1 MSPVSLAPAPVNQVN
16 IIDIRSDGEEFS
28 VINALNDGLN
38 PSNGKPRSFPT
49 LLLYDTKG
57 LRLFEEI
64 TYLEE
69 YYLTNTE
76 IEVLNAHA
84 KSVVQWLPD
93 EAQLIELGSGC
104 VHLA

>member
-1 MSPVSLAPAPVNQVN
+1 MSPAPVDQPN
-16 IIDIRSDGEEFS
+16 IIDIRTDGGNFS
-28 VINALNDGLN
+28 VINALLEGLN
-38 PSNGKPRSFPT
+38 PSNGHPKTFPT

-64 TYLEE
+64 TYLDE

-76 IEVLNAHA
+76 IAVLKEHA
-84 KSVVQWLPD
+84 ESIVQWMPD
-93 EAQLIELGSGC
+93 DAQLIELGSGC